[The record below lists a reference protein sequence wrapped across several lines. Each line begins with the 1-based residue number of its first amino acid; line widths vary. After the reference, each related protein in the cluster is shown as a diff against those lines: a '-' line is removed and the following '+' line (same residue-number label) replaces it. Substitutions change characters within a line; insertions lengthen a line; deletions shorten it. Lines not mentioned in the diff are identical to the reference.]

1 MADRGQADIYQNL
14 LVPAIFAPWAKK
26 LLRVAD
32 LRPGERVLDLACG
45 TGAVSRLA
53 AERVGAE
60 GRVLGVDVDPSMLG
74 VARSLPSPEGATI
87 EYREGDAADL
97 PADDASVD
105 IVVCQQGI
113 QFFPDRAGMLREARR
128 VLVPGGRVAFS
139 VWRGSNFSP
148 AFQAVI
154 RAVEDHIGPDA
165 AAARRRPMS
174 FGDVAPFRVLLDEAG
189 MVNAV
194 VRIEVGLARFPSIEA
209 LVKSQSGIWGLP
221 ET

>member
-1 MADRGQADIYQNL
+1 M
-14 LVPAIFAPWAKK
+14 
-26 LLRVAD
+26 
-32 LRPGERVLDLACG
+32 
-45 TGAVSRLA
+45 
-53 AERVGAE
+53 
-60 GRVLGVDVDPSMLG
+60 
-74 VARSLPSPEGATI
+74 
-87 EYREGDAADL
+87 
-97 PADDASVD
+97 
-105 IVVCQQGI
+105 
-113 QFFPDRAGMLREARR
+113 
-128 VLVPGGRVAFS
+128 LVPGGRVAFS

-221 ET
+221 ETERERVGSARPKMAADLSTALADYLDDEGVALPVQSYLITAQAAS